1 MASINQ
7 RLDIGYLFSLKGTI
21 LPIRPI
27 QVDQNINRKGIKYKK
42 GKILYIHDE
51 IIRYYILKG
60 YIKNA
65 EHLLNASPFQLFCG
79 LSDLKLTVMIRAMHQ
94 FQVFLPEYI
103 TKNLADTIQNIELQ
117 LNESIRAIA
126 RAHQIDDHYETETF
140 PDFKTAIKTIN
151 AAYQQKKEEEKR
163 R

>member
-1 MASINQ
+1 MEVTMENLRLCDSDYRFMTIVWENAPVASGDLVKLCNEN
-7 RLDIGYLFSLKGTI
+7 LGWKKSTTYTA
-21 LPIRPI
+21 
-27 QVDQNINRKGIKYKK
+27 IKK
-42 GKILYIHDE
+42 LSE
-51 IIRYYILKG
+51 KG
-60 YIKNA
+60 YIKNE

-103 TKNLADTIQNIELQ
+103 TQNLADTIQNIELQ

-151 AAYQQKKEEEKR
+151 AAYQQQKEEEKR